1 MDSKLW
7 IFSFS
12 LLFLKY
18 EKTIPNNSIEQ
29 KVMQRKNTVMGL
41 FWGNSKKK
49 KLQSKYESLLKESYK
64 LSKVNRQ
71 ASDAKIAEAE
81 EVLKQ
86 ISTLV

>member
-1 MDSKLW
+1 
-7 IFSFS
+7 
-12 LLFLKY
+12 
-18 EKTIPNNSIEQ
+18 
-29 KVMQRKNTVMGL
+29 MQRKNTVMGL
-41 FWGNSKKK
+41 LWGNSKKK

-86 ISTLV
+86 ISTLA